1 MPATADHLFK
11 KDIKQISISN
21 YIAPSNNMSPGQVRS
36 DSSHVWSNLCLVTGS
51 FVSCTIAAHKLS
63 LLSGLLSE

>member
-1 MPATADHLFK
+1 MILSNPCAVWHVWAKLLAAFSWEEDLPAAADHLFK

-36 DSSHVWSNLCLVTGS
+36 DSSHVYP
-51 FVSCTIAAHKLS
+51 
-63 LLSGLLSE
+63 